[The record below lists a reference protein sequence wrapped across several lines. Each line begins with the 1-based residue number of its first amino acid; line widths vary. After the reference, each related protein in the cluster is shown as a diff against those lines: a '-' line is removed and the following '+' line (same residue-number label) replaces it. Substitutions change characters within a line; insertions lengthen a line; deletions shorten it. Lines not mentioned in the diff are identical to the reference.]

1 MAKSGIFQGRFLKLT
16 LILFHSN
23 FMEKKEDE
31 LELTYVG
38 IYFVNKIFYVYSIEN
53 EPLKNDTKL
62 QISTRTSPKIAEL
75 KQTIESQL
83 ARRNET
89 PSTALVGG
97 IDVLAPAPLL
107 RASSIAGSNTS
118 LGSSILDDSESLPPV
133 LNNKA
138 FVKPKKITH
147 KDDSEIDLS
156 EFSTDGIVTNKID
169 RDAF

>member
-1 MAKSGIFQGRFLKLT
+1 M
-16 LILFHSN
+16 
-23 FMEKKEDE
+23 
-31 LELTYVG
+31 
-38 IYFVNKIFYVYSIEN
+38 
-53 EPLKNDTKL
+53 KNDTKL

-89 PSTALVGG
+89 PPTALVGG
-97 IDVLAPAPLL
+97 IDVLAPTPMLR

-133 LNNKA
+133 SNNKA
-138 FVKPKKITH
+138 FVKPKTITH
-147 KDDSEIDLS
+147 KDDSELDLS
-156 EFSTDGIVTNKID
+156 EFSTDGLISNKNE